1 MCETETGAAG
11 AGAAL
16 DDDDTAKASTE
27 KTMRLGLRGG
37 GDVVPAWVADVTVES
52 RAAVLLNGSR
62 CFFVELLD
70 VGERL

>member
-1 MCETETGAAG
+1 
-11 AGAAL
+11 
-16 DDDDTAKASTE
+16 
-27 KTMRLGLRGG
+27 MRLGLRGG
-37 GDVVPAWVADVTVES
+37 GDFVPALVADVTVES